1 MFIIKLFLQ
10 IDEPQGAISQEALPG
25 TQMMKS
31 SHL

>member
-10 IDEPQGAISQEALPG
+10 IDEPQGTISQEALPG

-31 SHL
+31 SH